1 MENFENYNGGFD
13 LPDSRDYTTD
23 ELDGFGG
30 SASLPKKFMLT
41 EIVNH
46 NQGNI
51 GACTLFG
58 SINAYNET
66 IKQEKISLARTWEL
80 WNEAKKR

>member
-1 MENFENYNGGFD
+1 MENTQKILENYNSGFD

-30 SASLPKKFMLT
+30 SVILPKKFMLT

-51 GACTLFG
+51 
-58 SINAYNET
+58 
-66 IKQEKISLARTWEL
+66 
-80 WNEAKKR
+80 

>member
-1 MENFENYNGGFD
+1 MITENLDFLYHYNAGLD

-46 NQGNI
+46 NQ
-51 GACTLFG
+51 
-58 SINAYNET
+58 
-66 IKQEKISLARTWEL
+66 
-80 WNEAKKR
+80 